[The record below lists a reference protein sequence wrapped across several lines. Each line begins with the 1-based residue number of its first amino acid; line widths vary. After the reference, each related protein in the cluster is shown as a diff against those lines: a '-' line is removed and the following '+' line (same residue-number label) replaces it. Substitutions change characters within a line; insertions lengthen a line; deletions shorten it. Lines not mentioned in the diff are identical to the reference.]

1 MPFITLTG
9 LESEIMKINPQ
20 YIVMMIEDVYDKEDG
35 TSIPITKIY
44 TTLNQHTFALETIE
58 QIDQLQIRD

>member
-20 YIVMMIEDVYDKEDG
+20 YIVMMIEDVYHKEDG
-35 TSIPITKIY
+35 ISIPNTKIY
-44 TTLNQHTFALETIE
+44 TTLGQHTFALETIE

>member
-1 MPFITLTG
+1 MSFITLTG

-58 QIDQLQIRD
+58 QIDQLHIRD